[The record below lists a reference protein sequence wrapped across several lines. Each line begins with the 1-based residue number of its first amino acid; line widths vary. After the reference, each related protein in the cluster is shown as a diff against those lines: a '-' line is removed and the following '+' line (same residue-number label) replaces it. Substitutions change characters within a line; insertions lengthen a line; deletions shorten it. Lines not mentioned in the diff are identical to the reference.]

1 MGTLMPANLAAG
13 ARLAAENQ
21 SQSLDEKTARTYE
34 LRLIA
39 LEKFARE
46 NGDDAVLFGPNKRPF
61 LAATIQTFIQLMG
74 ETKGKRLG
82 TLRCRGLK
90 PPVLR
95 GHAAAFKYWFDA
107 FGHSGPY
114 SQDIQEIDGVQ
125 KVIPKGNP
133 MESPGESP
141 CCCCF
146 PEFFS
151 VKGIFYHEVC
161 RCQKDNEAVNQ
172 KGSQA
177 NKIRH
182 TKGPCAL

>member
-1 MGTLMPANLAAG
+1 M
-13 ARLAAENQ
+13 
-21 SQSLDEKTARTYE
+21 SLSMK
-34 LRLIA
+34 
-39 LEKFARE
+39 
-46 NGDDAVLFGPNKRPF
+46 
-61 LAATIQTFIQLMG
+61 LMG

-133 MESPGESP
+133 MESPDVKKTMKQLIKRAARPTRSDTQRGRVPYEPKKAPPFSLQQLLRIRSY
-141 CCCCF
+141 CLKTIEGMRGFGSGQSRFSHLDCF
-146 PEFFS
+146 
-151 VKGIFYHEVC
+151 
-161 RCQKDNEAVNQ
+161 
-172 KGSQA
+172 
-177 NKIRH
+177 
-182 TKGPCAL
+182 

>member
-1 MGTLMPANLAAG
+1 
-13 ARLAAENQ
+13 
-21 SQSLDEKTARTYE
+21 
-34 LRLIA
+34 
-39 LEKFARE
+39 
-46 NGDDAVLFGPNKRPF
+46 
-61 LAATIQTFIQLMG
+61 MG

-146 PEFFS
+146 LNFFLWKVFFTMNFAD
-151 VKGIFYHEVC
+151 VKKTMKQLIKRAARPTRSDTQRGRVPYEPKKAPPFSLQQLLRIRSYCLKTIEV
-161 RCQKDNEAVNQ
+161 
-172 KGSQA
+172 G
-177 NKIRH
+177 
-182 TKGPCAL
+182 

>member
-1 MGTLMPANLAAG
+1 
-13 ARLAAENQ
+13 
-21 SQSLDEKTARTYE
+21 
-34 LRLIA
+34 
-39 LEKFARE
+39 
-46 NGDDAVLFGPNKRPF
+46 
-61 LAATIQTFIQLMG
+61 MG

-151 VKGIFYHEVC
+151 VKGIFYHEFC

-182 TKGPCAL
+182 TKGPCALWTQEGTTLFIAAVATDSQLLFENNWGRVKSVNLG